1 MWSVDDAPAVLAAP
15 PAACGA
21 RRSSCG
27 VRSALRQLKQFLPF
41 CLAYLVLGASG
52 AAAAAPRADNRH
64 HTAGAAVGSVPPR
77 VQLARQTLDETV
89 VGGEAGVKTAS
100 KTARLDPANFLVVII
115 ATAILIYCCHRTLR
129 PPFLN
134 VEKMSTSER
143 QEMRELEEAG
153 ELELHSAFLFVV
165 VASAALLLIF
175 YFMSAMSLLITI
187 LFSFIATISLGATLY
202 PYVDHLTGNRFSH
215 DTEVP
220 LLGPT
225 PTLVFVLAPVCIF
238 TVALWLITKSWIL
251 NNILAI
257 SLIVFFLTTI
267 RISSLMV
274 NTVLLVLAF
283 FYDIFWVFCSS
294 AVFGSNVMVTVATQL
309 DVPIKIL
316 VPLVLS
322 QEGSDLQFTLIG
334 LGDIV
339 LPGLVL
345 SFAMRFDDNRKV
357 DLRSGYFAVTMTGYV
372 VGLMICEVVV
382 GAFHLAQPAMI
393 YLVPGTL
400 IPFYAMAL
408 YRGELGEAWVGI
420 KGSNYIDIVEERP

>member
-1 MWSVDDAPAVLAAP
+1 MAASSAPAVRGGLRARRKTPARLNAHTSLLLAA
-15 PAACGA
+15 ACVA
-21 RRSSCG
+21 CM
-27 VRSALRQLKQFLPF
+27 
-41 CLAYLVLGASG
+41 VLGAAGEG
-52 AAAAAPRADNRH
+52 AGATRAGRRHAGGTVGRMAAPR
-64 HTAGAAVGSVPPR
+64 VP
-77 VQLARQTLDETV
+77 LARQALDEE
-89 VGGEAGVKTAS
+89 GGSGGDAGVKTAS
-100 KTARLDPANFLVVII
+100 RTARLDPANFLVVII
-115 ATAILIYCCHRTLR
+115 AAVILIYCCHRALR

-187 LFSFIATISLGATLY
+187 LFSFIATIALGATLY
-202 PYVDHLTGNRFSH
+202 PYVDHMTSNRFSH
-215 DTEVP
+215 DTDVP

-225 PTLVFVLAPVCIF
+225 PTLAFVLAPVCIL

-294 AVFGSNVMVTVATQL
+294 AVFGSNVMVTVATKL

-316 VPLVLS
+316 VPLILS

-339 LPGLVL
+339 LPGLLL
-345 SFAMRFDDNRKV
+345 SFAMRFDDNRKI

-372 VGLMICEVVV
+372 VGLLMCEVIV
-382 GAFHLAQPAMI
+382 GSFHLAQPAMI

-400 IPFYAMAL
+400 IPFYAMAM
-408 YRGELGEAWVGI
+408 YRGELGEAWADI